1 LGLSLDTGAQVGP
14 YRIKGPLGRGG
25 MASVYT
31 AYEPSLDRDVAL
43 KVLPAEFLHDP
54 SFAERFNREA
64 RVIARLE
71 HPNIIPIY
79 AFGIDEGRRLPWMA
93 MRLVPG
99 GALASL
105 LKRGRL
111 PHARVLAI
119 LRGVAE
125 ALDYAH
131 DHGVVHRDVKPQNI
145 LLDQAERV
153 YLADFGIA
161 KMLEAGGGLTQ
172 TGMIAGT
179 PQYMAPEQATA
190 TQVDRRADIY
200 AVGIV
205 AYEMLT
211 GRVPFSA
218 DTPVAVLMKQVSEP
232 LPLPAAG
239 EVPEGVV
246 EPLLRATAKRPDDR
260 WPSTRAFVAA
270 LEQALSGEGGA
281 LPETLDGSARTTPQV
296 TLTSAGGVGQATVA
310 SARTSP
316 GPTAPGLTA
325 PGVTAPGRTA
335 PGRTAPALVEA
346 PRSGAS
352 PALVVGG
359 VLAGG
364 GALVALGLVAA
375 WLWLRRSPEP
385 VVPTPAR
392 VEHSPVPY
400 DPPATARP
408 ATPLPTPAATS
419 VPVVPPTAP
428 PTSRPRPSP
437 PITVESQRPSSAPP
451 QTQPPRL
458 IDTPAPAP
466 VGPSEETRTL
476 LDDLRAGRREQRV
489 RAALDLG
496 DRREDAAHVVPALA
510 DALADKQDDVRLRAA
525 EALGKFGALAKAAVP
540 ALVNALNGPDLV
552 AAEAAKSLG
561 KIGLAASAAVPALGA
576 ALGRSAVDVRR
587 EAARAL
593 VRLGPAAEPAVGA
606 LIEAL
611 QDAKGDRVV
620 RQQAAD
626 ALGRIGPPAASAVP
640 ALQRAASDKD
650 GLLANKA
657 REALAKI
664 ARR

>member
-1 LGLSLDTGAQVGP
+1 MGLEAGGQVGP
-14 YRIKGPLGRGG
+14 YRVKGALGRGG
-25 MASVYT
+25 MAAVYT
-31 AYEPSLDRDVAL
+31 AYEASLDRDVAL

-79 AFGIDEGRRLPWMA
+79 AFGIDEARRLPWMA

-99 GALASL
+99 GALATL

-111 PHARVLAI
+111 PYGRVLAI
-119 LRGVAE
+119 LRGVAD

-131 DHGVVHRDVKPQNI
+131 EHGVVHRDVKPQNI

-161 KMLEAGGGLTQ
+161 KMLEGGGGLTQ

-205 AYEMLT
+205 AYEMFT

-239 EVPEGVV
+239 EVPEGIV

-260 WPSTRAFVAA
+260 WPTTRDFVRA
-270 LEQALSGEGGA
+270 LEAAIGGGA
-281 LPETLDGSARTTPQV
+281 PALPATLEAAAATLSSGAPATWSDQRSTAVSPRT
-296 TLTSAGGVGQATVA
+296 A
-310 SARTSP
+310 P
-316 GPTAPGLTA
+316 GPTAPG
-325 PGVTAPGRTA
+325 
-335 PGRTAPALVEA
+335 APALSHPPEPA
-346 PRSGAS
+346 AARSS
-352 PALVVGG
+352 PSSALLLAAALALG
-359 VLAGG
+359 VLLLAG
-364 GALVALGLVAA
+364 LGVGA
-375 WLWLRRSPEP
+375 WLWLRGRTPTPASPSPSSTSE
-385 VVPTPAR
+385 VPRRQTEASPAPAR
-392 VEHSPVPY
+392 VEPSPTSTGAPPAVPPATPRPRPTASAMPGWQAQP
-400 DPPATARP
+400 DLPPPATA
-408 ATPLPTPAATS
+408 PTRPAAT
-419 VPVVPPTAP
+419 PP
-428 PTSRPRPSP
+428 
-437 PITVESQRPSSAPP
+437 
-451 QTQPPRL
+451 
-458 IDTPAPAP
+458 PALA
-466 VGPSEETRTL
+466 GPSDETRAL
-476 LDDLRAGRREQRV
+476 LAELRSTRRDERA
-489 RAALDLG
+489 RAALELG
-496 DRREDAAHVVPALA
+496 DRRDDPAWAVPALGETLTS
-510 DALADKQDDVRLRAA
+510 DRSDDVRLRAA
-525 EALGKFGALAKAAVP
+525 EALGKFGPQAREALS
-540 ALVNALNGPDLV
+540 ALVAALDGPDLV

-561 KIGLAASAAVPALGA
+561 KLGARAAAPALGG
-576 ALGRSAVDVRR
+576 ALGRSDVNVRR

-593 VRLGPAAEPAVGA
+593 AKLGRDAEPALQA

-611 QDAKGDRVV
+611 DRDGDRVV

-626 ALGRIGPPAASAVP
+626 ALGRIGSPNAVP

-650 GLLANKA
+650 GILANKA

-664 ARR
+664 SGRP